1 MGSNTAA
8 LPKKLQNAITER
20 MRLSLLSGDT
30 PFEKARLEDAAAFVG
45 ELASQRTRGRSAMAI
60 ESVSDDRR
68 LTRIAII
75 NEDMPF
81 LVDSVAATIAALGLS
96 IDRLVHPVIPVERDG
111 KGRLQAI
118 PDRDKDDADRE
129 SMIYIETARVD
140 AKTRRQLQE
149 TLKLTL
155 GDVRAAVSDWPQLRD
170 AMAADA
176 ERIAGDSE
184 EGAELLEWL
193 NSGMLTQLGHVTR
206 YRDGRQ
212 EDELGIC
219 RKSAAQLLAEASY
232 DRAFAWFAAGNDP
245 RRPLIIKAN
254 HLSNVHR
261 RVPLDLFI
269 VPVEDNGETVALS
282 LHAGVWTSAALAA
295 PPRNV

>member
-155 GDVRAAVSDWPQLRD
+155 GDVRAAV
-170 AMAADA
+170 
-176 ERIAGDSE
+176 
-184 EGAELLEWL
+184 
-193 NSGMLTQLGHVTR
+193 
-206 YRDGRQ
+206 
-212 EDELGIC
+212 
-219 RKSAAQLLAEASY
+219 
-232 DRAFAWFAAGNDP
+232 
-245 RRPLIIKAN
+245 
-254 HLSNVHR
+254 
-261 RVPLDLFI
+261 
-269 VPVEDNGETVALS
+269 
-282 LHAGVWTSAALAA
+282 
-295 PPRNV
+295 

>member
-184 EGAELLEWL
+184 EGGELLEWL

-212 EDELGIC
+212 EDELRVVAEVWPHRVHQYRRDLQQVKVGQEEVLDAVSSDKYNHIAVVT
-219 RKSAAQLLAEASY
+219 AA
-232 DRAFAWFAAGNDP
+232 P
-245 RRPLIIKAN
+245 
-254 HLSNVHR
+254 
-261 RVPLDLFI
+261 FI
-269 VPVEDNGETVALS
+269 VC
-282 LHAGVWTSAALAA
+282 
-295 PPRNV
+295 